1 MYTYTRKVMK
11 HPFLFQLVKMA
22 DIGLI
27 TVLYASIGLVL
38 AKVFDRFD
46 VPVDNEA
53 EAKKSFLQVFLEYA
67 LIIFSIGVM
76 TYIVRKFV
84 SQIPSP
90 FDGNYGLE
98 HTQIKELGNVA
109 IFVFTFL
116 SFQDHLKEKT
126 QILFERL

>member
-1 MYTYTRKVMK
+1 
-11 HPFLFQLVKMA
+11 MA

-27 TVLYASIGLVL
+27 TVVYASIGIFL
-38 AKVFDRFD
+38 AKLFDRFD
-46 VPVDNEA
+46 VPIDKEA
-53 EAKKSFLQVFLEYA
+53 ESRKTTLQIFLEYA
-67 LIIFSIGVM
+67 LIIFLIGIM

-84 SQIPSP
+84 QNIPSP

-98 HTQIKELGNVA
+98 HNRIKELGNLA

-126 QILFERL
+126 QVLFDRLW

>member
-1 MYTYTRKVMK
+1 MK

-27 TVLYASIGLVL
+27 TVLYSTIGLVL
-38 AKVFDRFD
+38 AKLFERFD
-46 VPVDNEA
+46 VPVDRDA
-53 EAKKSFLQVFLEYA
+53 ESKKSTFRVFLEYA
-67 LIIFSIGVM
+67 LIIFFIGVM

-84 SQIPSP
+84 SKIPSP

-98 HTQIKELGNVA
+98 HAQIKELSNVA

-126 QILFERL
+126 EILFDRL

>member
-1 MYTYTRKVMK
+1 
-11 HPFLFQLVKMA
+11 MA

-27 TVLYASIGLVL
+27 TVLYASIGLFL

-46 VPVDNEA
+46 VPIDKNA
-53 EAKKSFLQVFLEYA
+53 EANKSTLQVFLEYA
-67 LIIFSIGVM
+67 LIIFFIGIL

-84 SQIPSP
+84 QNIPSP

-98 HTQIKELGNVA
+98 HKQIKELGNVA
-109 IFVFTFL
+109 VFVFTFL

-126 QILFERL
+126 QVLFDRLG

>member
-1 MYTYTRKVMK
+1 MK
-11 HPFLFQLVKMA
+11 PSFFFQVVKMA

-27 TVLYASIGLVL
+27 TVLYASIGLFL

-46 VPVDNEA
+46 VPIDKNA
-53 EAKKSFLQVFLEYA
+53 EANKSTLQVFLEYA
-67 LIIFSIGVM
+67 LIIFFIGIL
-76 TYIVRKFV
+76 TYIVRKV
-84 SQIPSP
+84 VQNIPSP

-109 IFVFTFL
+109 VFVFTFL

-126 QILFERL
+126 QILFDRLG

>member
-1 MYTYTRKVMK
+1 MK
-11 HPFLFQLVKMA
+11 NPFLFQLVKMA

-27 TVLYASIGLVL
+27 TVVYASIGIFL
-38 AKVFDRFD
+38 AKLFDRFD
-46 VPVDNEA
+46 VPIDKEA
-53 EAKKSFLQVFLEYA
+53 ESRKTTLQIFLEYA
-67 LIIFSIGVM
+67 LIIFLIGIM

-84 SQIPSP
+84 QNIPSP

-98 HTQIKELGNVA
+98 HNRIKELGNVA

-126 QILFERL
+126 QVLFDRLW

>member
-1 MYTYTRKVMK
+1 MK
-11 HPFLFQLVKMA
+11 NPFLFQVVKMA

-27 TVLYASIGLVL
+27 TVIYASIGLFL

-46 VPVDNEA
+46 VPVDKDA
-53 EAKKSFLQVFLEYA
+53 ESKKTIVQIFFEYA
-67 LIIFSIGVM
+67 LIIFFIGIM

-84 SQIPSP
+84 EQIPSP

-98 HTQIKELGNVA
+98 HNRIKELGNVA

-126 QILFERL
+126 QVLFDRLW

>member
-1 MYTYTRKVMK
+1 MK
-11 HPFLFQLVKMA
+11 HPFLFQINKMA

-38 AKVFDRFD
+38 AKVFDQFD
-46 VPVDNEA
+46 RPVELEA
-53 EAKKSFLQVFLEYA
+53 ESKKTTLQIFLEYA
-67 LIIFSIGVM
+67 LIIFFIGIL

-84 SQIPSP
+84 SKIPSP

-98 HTQIKELGNVA
+98 HNQIKELGNVA

-116 SFQDHLKEKT
+116 SFQDHLKQKT
-126 QILFERL
+126 QVLFDRLW